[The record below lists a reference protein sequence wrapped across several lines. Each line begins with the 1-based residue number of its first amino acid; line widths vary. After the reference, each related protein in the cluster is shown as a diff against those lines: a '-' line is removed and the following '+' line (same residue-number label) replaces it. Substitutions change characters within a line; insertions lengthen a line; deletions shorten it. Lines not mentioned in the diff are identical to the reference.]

1 MRRPEAL
8 AALAAILSCLAAT
21 PAWAQES
28 WERNLTRERASAG
41 DFGGVGLLQTRTAR
55 FSEDGRF
62 TFGAAF
68 LHPYDVYSLS
78 WQFLPWLEATFRY
91 SKSETFDKSLDL
103 KFRLLHETRGRP
115 EVALGFQDVLGTG
128 LFSGEY
134 LVASK
139 RFGDFDLSL
148 GVVWGYGVGGDGL
161 FRNPF
166 TWLSDRFD
174 ERTVN
179 TTGDPGFEALFTG
192 REIDL
197 FGGVEY
203 HTPVEGLSVKVEYD
217 PNDYEREPHG
227 ALDHDLPV
235 NFGLAYRLWHWVEAG
250 LAYERGNTV
259 MARLTL
265 RADFNADA
273 RPPKPADPRPP
284 KVERRAHAERAPTL
298 DRTTGVVPTDT
309 GPVDDVQVHAAA
321 ADEYRRGRADGH
333 GTGAPAGSPAA
344 HEAADRQPVPE
355 DARAI
360 AEKVFA
366 ELPAQGLT
374 GVAFRL
380 ARARATVV
388 VAPMRFPEPS
398 RNVGR
403 AARVVARHAPPD
415 VEEISV
421 VLRARGIDLTAV
433 TLVRR
438 HMEDMAL
445 GSGSPEETL
454 RSARFERP
462 RPLPPDALSVRNDH
476 AYPRFDWGLN
486 PAIRHHVGAPEHPY
500 LFQLRAQ
507 LSGGVEVLPGL
518 RASADL
524 GFDIYNEYDRISR
537 GPKGQLEPVRS
548 NVKEY
553 LQQGR
558 HVLAGAQADYLFSLA
573 PDWYA
578 RAAVGYF
585 ETMFGGVSGEVLY
598 RRQDSRWAAGVEVS
612 HVWQRDFDQLLGFR
626 DYDTTTGHVSLYY
639 ELPWHDLEAAVHGG
653 RYLARD
659 WGATFQLSRRFRSG
673 IEFGGFFTLTN
684 VSDAEFG
691 EGGFDK
697 GLFFRVPLNLLL
709 PYSTRESAGTI
720 FRPLTGDGGQM
731 LAVGPKLYEVT
742 EEGQLDAL
750 HRRPLGL
757 RD

>member
-1 MRRPEAL
+1 MRRRSSL
-8 AALAAILSCLAAT
+8 AALAAILACLAAS
-21 PAWAQES
+21 PSRAQES

-55 FSEDGRF
+55 FPEDGLF
-62 TFGAAF
+62 TFGVTV
-68 LHPYDVYSLS
+68 LDPYDLYYLS

-103 KFRLLHETRGRP
+103 KFRLLEETRRRP

-128 LFSGEY
+128 LFSSEY

-139 RFGDFDLSL
+139 RFGDLDLSL
-148 GVVWGYGVGGDGL
+148 GVVWGYGVGGNGL

-166 TWLSDRFD
+166 TWLSRRFD
-174 ERTVN
+174 ERTRN
-179 TTGDPGFEALFTG
+179 MTGDPGFKDLFTG
-192 REIDL
+192 SEIDL

-227 ALDHDLPV
+227 ALDQDLPV
-235 NFGLAYRLWHWVEAG
+235 NFGLTYRPWHWIEAG

-265 RADFNADA
+265 RADFHTDA
-273 RPPKPADPRPP
+273 RLPKPADPTPP
-284 KVERRAHAERAPTL
+284 KVERRARAGRAPTF
-298 DRTTGVVPTDT
+298 DRT
-309 GPVDDVQVHAAA
+309 
-321 ADEYRRGRADGH
+321 DGD
-333 GTGAPAGSPAA
+333 GTGAAAGSPAA
-344 HEAADRQPVPE
+344 HEAADHEPTPE
-355 DARAI
+355 EVRAV

-366 ELPAQGLT
+366 ALPSQGLT
-374 GVAFRL
+374 GMTFRL
-380 ARARATVV
+380 ARSRATVV
-388 VAPMRFPEPS
+388 VAPVRFPEPS

-421 VLRARGIDLTAV
+421 VLRAQGIDLTTV
-433 TLVRR
+433 TLIRR
-438 HMEDMAL
+438 HLEDMAL

-454 RSARFERP
+454 RSARVERP
-462 RPLPPDALSVRNDH
+462 RPLPPDALSVHNDH
-476 AYPRFDWGLN
+476 AYPRFDWSLN
-486 PAIRHHVGAPEHPY
+486 PVLRHHIGAPEHPY
-500 LFQLRAQ
+500 LFQIRAS

-524 GFDIYNEYDRISR
+524 GFDIYNDYHRISR
-537 GPKGQLEPVRS
+537 GPKGQLEPVRT
-548 NVKEY
+548 NAKEY
-553 LQQGR
+553 LQQGK
-558 HVLAGAQADYLFSLA
+558 HVLAGAQTDYVFSLA

-585 ETMFGGVSGEVLY
+585 ESMFGGVSGEVLY

-626 DYDTTTGHVSLYY
+626 GYDTTTGHVSLYY
-639 ELPWHDLEAAVHGG
+639 KLPWYDLEAAVHGG

-659 WGATFQLSRRFRSG
+659 WGATFQLARRFRSG

-697 GLFFRVPLNLLL
+697 GLFLRMPLDLLL
-709 PYSTRESAGTI
+709 PYSTRKSAGTV
-720 FRPLTGDGGQM
+720 FRPLASDGGQM
-731 LAVGPKLYEVT
+731 LVVGPKLYTVT
-742 EEGQLDAL
+742 GEGQLDAL

>member
-1 MRRPEAL
+1 MRRREPL
-8 AALAAILSCLAAT
+8 AALAAILACLAT
-21 PAWAQES
+21 SPSWAQEP

-55 FSEDGRF
+55 FPEDGLF
-62 TFGAAF
+62 TFGATL
-68 LHPYDVYSLS
+68 LHPYDIYSLS

-103 KFRLLHETRGRP
+103 KFQLLEETRRMP

-128 LFSGEY
+128 LFSSEY

-139 RFGDFDLSL
+139 RFGDLDLSL
-148 GVVWGYGVGGDGL
+148 GVVWGYGVGGNGL

-166 TWLSDRFD
+166 TWLSRHFD
-174 ERTVN
+174 ERTRTHN
-179 TTGDPGFEALFTG
+179 LTGDPGFEVLFTG
-192 REIDL
+192 PEIDL
-197 FGGVEY
+197 FGGIEY

-227 ALDHDLPV
+227 ALEQDLPV
-235 NFGLAYRLWHWVEAG
+235 NFGLTYRPWRWIEAG

-265 RADFNADA
+265 RAYFHTDPRA
-273 RPPKPADPRPP
+273 PKPADPTPP
-284 KVERRAHAERAPTL
+284 KVERRARAGRASTF
-298 DRTTGVVPTDT
+298 DRT
-309 GPVDDVQVHAAA
+309 
-321 ADEYRRGRADGH
+321 DGD
-333 GTGAPAGSPAA
+333 GTGAAAGSPAA
-344 HEAADRQPVPE
+344 HEAMDREPTPE
-355 DARAI
+355 EVRAV

-366 ELPAQGLT
+366 ALPAQGLT
-374 GVAFRL
+374 GMAFRL
-380 ARARATVV
+380 ARGRATVV

-403 AARVVARHAPPD
+403 AARVVARHAPPG

-421 VLRARGIDLTAV
+421 VLRAYGTDLTTV
-433 TLVRR
+433 TLIRR
-438 HMEDMAL
+438 HLENMAL

-454 RSARFERP
+454 RSARVERP

-476 AYPRFDWGLN
+476 AYPRFDWSLN
-486 PAIRHHVGAPEHPY
+486 PVLRHHIGAPEHPY
-500 LFQLRAQ
+500 LFQIRAS
-507 LSGGVEVLPGL
+507 LSGGVEVLSGL
-518 RASADL
+518 RASAEL
-524 GFDIYNEYDRISR
+524 GFDIYNDYHRISR
-537 GPKGQLEPVRS
+537 GTKGSLEPVRT

-553 LQQGR
+553 LQQGK
-558 HVLAGAQADYLFSLA
+558 HVLANAQTDYVFSLA

-585 ETMFGGVSGEVLY
+585 ESMFGGVSGEVLY

-626 DYDTTTGHVSLYY
+626 GYDTTTGHVSLYY
-639 ELPWHDLEAAVHGG
+639 KLPWHDLEAAVHGG

-659 WGATFQLSRRFRSG
+659 WGATFQLARRFRSG

-697 GLFFRVPLNLLL
+697 GIFLRMPLNLLL
-709 PYSTRESAGTI
+709 PYSTRKSAGTV
-720 FRPLTGDGGQM
+720 FRPLASDGGQM
-731 LAVGPKLYEVT
+731 LVVGPKLYTVT

-750 HRRPLGL
+750 HHRPLGL

>member
-1 MRRPEAL
+1 MRRRRSL
-8 AALAAILSCLAAT
+8 AALAAILACLAAS
-21 PAWAQES
+21 PSRAQES

-55 FSEDGRF
+55 FPEDGLF
-62 TFGAAF
+62 TFGVTV
-68 LHPYDVYSLS
+68 LDPYDIYYLS

-103 KFRLLHETRGRP
+103 KFRLLEETRRRP

-128 LFSGEY
+128 LFSSEY

-139 RFGDFDLSL
+139 RFGDLDLSL
-148 GVVWGYGVGGDGL
+148 GVVWGYGVGGNGL

-166 TWLSDRFD
+166 TWLSRHFD
-174 ERTVN
+174 ERTPN
-179 TTGDPGFEALFTG
+179 QTGDPGFKALFTG
-192 REIDL
+192 PEIDL

-227 ALDHDLPV
+227 ALDQDLPV
-235 NFGLAYRLWHWVEAG
+235 NFGLTYRPWHWIEAG

-265 RADFNADA
+265 RADFHTDA
-273 RPPKPADPRPP
+273 RLPKPADPRPP
-284 KVERRAHAERAPTL
+284 KVERRARAERVPTL
-298 DRTTGVVPTDT
+298 DRT
-309 GPVDDVQVHAAA
+309 
-321 ADEYRRGRADGH
+321 DGT
-333 GTGAPAGSPAA
+333 GTGAATGSPAA
-344 HEAADRQPVPE
+344 HEAAGREQTPE
-355 DARAI
+355 EVRAV

-366 ELPAQGLT
+366 ALPAQGLT
-374 GVAFRL
+374 GMTFRL
-380 ARARATVV
+380 ARGRATVV
-388 VAPMRFPEPS
+388 VAPVRFPEPS

-403 AARVVARHAPPD
+403 AARVVARHAPPGA
-415 VEEISV
+415 EEISV
-421 VLRARGIDLTAV
+421 VLRAQGIDLTTV
-433 TLVRR
+433 TLIRR
-438 HMEDMAL
+438 HLEDMAL

-454 RSARFERP
+454 RSARVERP
-462 RPLPPDALSVRNDH
+462 RPLPPDALSVHNDH
-476 AYPRFDWGLN
+476 AYPRFDWSLN
-486 PAIRHHVGAPEHPY
+486 PVLRHHIGAPEHPY
-500 LFQLRAQ
+500 LFQIRAA

-524 GFDIYNEYDRISR
+524 GFDIYNDYHRISR
-537 GPKGQLEPVRS
+537 GPKGQLEPVRT
-548 NVKEY
+548 NAKEY
-553 LQQGR
+553 LQQGK
-558 HVLAGAQADYLFSLA
+558 HVLAGAQTDYVFSLA

-585 ETMFGGVSGEVLY
+585 ESMFGGVSGEVLY

-639 ELPWHDLEAAVHGG
+639 KLPWYDLEAAVHGG

-659 WGATFQLSRRFRSG
+659 WGATFQLARRFRSG

-697 GLFFRVPLNLLL
+697 GLFLRMPLDLLL
-709 PYSTRESAGTI
+709 PYSTRKSAGTV
-720 FRPLTGDGGQM
+720 FRPLASDGGQM
-731 LAVGPKLYEVT
+731 LVVGPKLYTVT
-742 EEGQLDAL
+742 GEGQLDAL

>member
-1 MRRPEAL
+1 MRRRKAL
-8 AALAAILSCLAAT
+8 AALAAILSCLASH

-28 WERNLTRERASAG
+28 WERNLTRERASSG
-41 DFGGVGLLQTRTAR
+41 DFGSVGLLQTRTAR
-55 FSEDGRF
+55 FPEDGRF
-62 TFGAAF
+62 TFGGTF
-68 LHPYDVYSLS
+68 LHPYDIYSLS
-78 WQFLPWLEATFRY
+78 WQFLPWLEAAFRY

-103 KFRLLHETRGRP
+103 KFRLLQETRRRP

-128 LFSGEY
+128 LFSSEY

-139 RFGDFDLSL
+139 RFGNLDLSL

-166 TWLSDRFD
+166 TWVSDRFD

-179 TTGDPGFEALFTG
+179 RTGDPGFKALFTG

-203 HTPVEGLSVKVEYD
+203 HTPIEGLSVKVEYD
-217 PNDYEREPHG
+217 PNDYKREPYRGESHR

-235 NFGLAYRLWHWVEAG
+235 NFGLAYRPWNWVEAG

-265 RADFNADA
+265 RADFNTDA

-284 KVERRAHAERAPTL
+284 QVERRAHVERAPTL
-298 DRTTGVVPTDT
+298 DSTDRGRTEGDGT
-309 GPVDDVQVHAAA
+309 AAA
-321 ADEYRRGRADGH
+321 AS
-333 GTGAPAGSPAA
+333 SPAA
-344 HEAADRQPVPE
+344 HEAADREPTPE
-355 DARAI
+355 DARAV

-366 ELPAQGLT
+366 ALPAQGLT

-380 ARARATVV
+380 ARGRATVV

-403 AARVVARHAPPD
+403 AARVVARHVPPG

-438 HMEDMAL
+438 HLEDMAL
-445 GSGSPEETL
+445 GSGSPEEAL

-462 RPLPPDALSVRNDH
+462 RPLPPDALSVHNDH

-486 PAIRHHVGAPEHPY
+486 PSIRHHVGAPEHPY
-500 LFQLRAQ
+500 LFQLRAL
-507 LSGGVEVLPGL
+507 LSGGVEILPGL
-518 RASADL
+518 RASADI
-524 GFDIYNEYDRISR
+524 GFDIYNEYHRISR
-537 GPKGQLEPVRS
+537 GPKGQLEPVRT

-553 LQQGR
+553 LQRGE
-558 HVLAGAQADYLFSLA
+558 HVLAGAQTDYVFSLA

-578 RAAVGYF
+578 RAAAGYF
-585 ETMFGGVSGEVLY
+585 ESMFGGVSGEVLY

-639 ELPWHDLEAAVHGG
+639 KLPWHDLEAAVHGG

-697 GLFFRVPLNLLL
+697 GLFLRVPLNLLL
-709 PYSTRESAGTI
+709 PYSTRKSVGTI
-720 FRPLTGDGGQM
+720 FRPLTSDGGQM
-731 LAVGPKLYEVT
+731 LVVGPKLYDVT

>member
-1 MRRPEAL
+1 MRRRSSL
-8 AALAAILSCLAAT
+8 AALAAILACLAAS
-21 PAWAQES
+21 PSRAQES

-55 FSEDGRF
+55 FPEDGLF
-62 TFGAAF
+62 TFGVTV
-68 LHPYDVYSLS
+68 LDPYDLYYLS

-103 KFRLLHETRGRP
+103 KFRLLDETRRRP

-128 LFSGEY
+128 LFSSEY

-139 RFGDFDLSL
+139 RFGDLDLSL
-148 GVVWGYGVGGDGL
+148 GVVWGYGVGGNGL

-166 TWLSDRFD
+166 TWLSRRFD
-174 ERTVN
+174 ERTHN
-179 TTGDPGFEALFTG
+179 QTGDPGFKDLFTG
-192 REIDL
+192 PEIDL

-227 ALDHDLPV
+227 ALDQDLPV
-235 NFGLAYRLWHWVEAG
+235 NFGLTYRPWHWIEAG

-265 RADFNADA
+265 RADFHTDA
-273 RPPKPADPRPP
+273 RLPKPADPTPP
-284 KVERRAHAERAPTL
+284 KVERRARAERAPTF
-298 DRTTGVVPTDT
+298 DRT
-309 GPVDDVQVHAAA
+309 
-321 ADEYRRGRADGH
+321 DGD
-333 GTGAPAGSPAA
+333 GTGAAAGSPAA
-344 HEAADRQPVPE
+344 HEATDREPTPE
-355 DARAI
+355 EVRAV

-366 ELPAQGLT
+366 ALPAQGLT
-374 GVAFRL
+374 GMAFRL
-380 ARARATVV
+380 ARGRATVV
-388 VAPMRFPEPS
+388 VAPVRFPEPS

-403 AARVVARHAPPD
+403 AARVVARHAPPG

-421 VLRARGIDLTAV
+421 VLRAQGIDLTTV
-433 TLVRR
+433 TLIRR
-438 HMEDMAL
+438 HLEDMAL

-454 RSARFERP
+454 RSARVERP
-462 RPLPPDALSVRNDH
+462 RPLPPDALSVHNDH
-476 AYPRFDWGLN
+476 AYPRFDWSLN
-486 PAIRHHVGAPEHPY
+486 PVLRHHIGAPEHPY
-500 LFQLRAQ
+500 LFQIRAS

-524 GFDIYNEYDRISR
+524 GFDIYNDYHRISR
-537 GPKGQLEPVRS
+537 GPKGQLEPVRT
-548 NVKEY
+548 NAKEY
-553 LQQGR
+553 LQQGK
-558 HVLAGAQADYLFSLA
+558 HVLAGAQTDYVFSLA

-585 ETMFGGVSGEVLY
+585 ESMFGGVSGEVLY

-626 DYDTTTGHVSLYY
+626 GYDTTTGHVSLYY
-639 ELPWHDLEAAVHGG
+639 KLPWYDLEAAVHGG

-659 WGATFQLSRRFRSG
+659 WGATFQLARRFRSG

-697 GLFFRVPLNLLL
+697 GLFLRMPLDLLL
-709 PYSTRESAGTI
+709 PYSTRKSAGTV
-720 FRPLTGDGGQM
+720 FRPLASDGGQM
-731 LAVGPKLYEVT
+731 LVVGPKLYTVT

>member
-1 MRRPEAL
+1 MRRRSSL
-8 AALAAILSCLAAT
+8 AALAAILACLAAS
-21 PAWAQES
+21 PSRAQES

-55 FSEDGRF
+55 FPEDGLF
-62 TFGAAF
+62 TFGVTV
-68 LHPYDVYSLS
+68 LDPYDIYYLS

-103 KFRLLHETRGRP
+103 KFRLLEETRRRP

-128 LFSGEY
+128 LFSSEY

-139 RFGDFDLSL
+139 RFGDLDLSL
-148 GVVWGYGVGGDGL
+148 GVVWGYGVGGNGL

-166 TWLSDRFD
+166 TWLSRRFD
-174 ERTVN
+174 ERTHN
-179 TTGDPGFEALFTG
+179 LTGDPGFKDLFTG
-192 REIDL
+192 PEIDL
-197 FGGVEY
+197 FGGIEY

-227 ALDHDLPV
+227 ALDQDLPV
-235 NFGLAYRLWHWVEAG
+235 NFGLTYRPWHWIEAG

-265 RADFNADA
+265 RADFHTDA
-273 RPPKPADPRPP
+273 RLPKPADPRPP
-284 KVERRAHAERAPTL
+284 KVERRARAGRAPTF
-298 DRTTGVVPTDT
+298 DRTDGDGV
-309 GPVDDVQVHAAA
+309 GAAA
-321 ADEYRRGRADGH
+321 GG
-333 GTGAPAGSPAA
+333 PAA
-344 HEAADRQPVPE
+344 HEAADREPTPE
-355 DARAI
+355 EVRAV

-366 ELPAQGLT
+366 ALPAQGLT
-374 GVAFRL
+374 GMAFRL
-380 ARARATVV
+380 ARGRATVV
-388 VAPMRFPEPS
+388 VAPVRFPEPS

-403 AARVVARHAPPD
+403 AARVVARHAPPG

-421 VLRARGIDLTAV
+421 VLRAQGIDLTTV
-433 TLVRR
+433 TLIRR
-438 HMEDMAL
+438 HLEDMAL

-454 RSARFERP
+454 RSARVERP
-462 RPLPPDALSVRNDH
+462 RPLPPDALSVHNDH
-476 AYPRFDWGLN
+476 AYPRFDWSLN
-486 PAIRHHVGAPEHPY
+486 PVLRHHIGAPEHPY
-500 LFQLRAQ
+500 LFQIRAS

-524 GFDIYNEYDRISR
+524 GFDIYNDYHRISR
-537 GPKGQLEPVRS
+537 GPKGELEPVRT
-548 NVKEY
+548 NAKEY
-553 LQQGR
+553 LQQGK
-558 HVLAGAQADYLFSLA
+558 HVLAGAQTDYVFSLA

-585 ETMFGGVSGEVLY
+585 ESMFGGVSGEVLY

-626 DYDTTTGHVSLYY
+626 GYDTTTGHVSLYY
-639 ELPWHDLEAAVHGG
+639 KLPWYDLEAAVHGG

-659 WGATFQLSRRFRSG
+659 WGATFQLARRFRSG

-697 GLFFRVPLNLLL
+697 GLFLRMPLDLLL
-709 PYSTRESAGTI
+709 PYSTRKSAGTV
-720 FRPLTGDGGQM
+720 FRPLASDGGQM
-731 LAVGPKLYEVT
+731 LVVGPKLYTVT

>member
-1 MRRPEAL
+1 MRRRSSL
-8 AALAAILSCLAAT
+8 AALAAILACLAAS
-21 PAWAQES
+21 PSRAQES

-55 FSEDGRF
+55 FPEDGLF
-62 TFGAAF
+62 TFGVTV
-68 LHPYDVYSLS
+68 LDPYDLYYLS

-103 KFRLLHETRGRP
+103 KFRLLDETRRRP

-128 LFSGEY
+128 LFSSEY

-139 RFGDFDLSL
+139 RFGDLDLSL
-148 GVVWGYGVGGDGL
+148 GVVWGYGVGGNGL

-166 TWLSDRFD
+166 TWLSRRFD
-174 ERTVN
+174 ERTRN
-179 TTGDPGFEALFTG
+179 LTGDPGFKALFTG
-192 REIDL
+192 PEIDL

-227 ALDHDLPV
+227 ALDQDLPV
-235 NFGLAYRLWHWVEAG
+235 NFGLTYRPWHWIEAG

-265 RADFNADA
+265 RADFHTDA
-273 RPPKPADPRPP
+273 RLPKPADPRPP
-284 KVERRAHAERAPTL
+284 KVERRARAGRVPTL
-298 DRTTGVVPTDT
+298 DRT
-309 GPVDDVQVHAAA
+309 
-321 ADEYRRGRADGH
+321 DGG
-333 GTGAPAGSPAA
+333 GTGAAAGSPAA
-344 HEAADRQPVPE
+344 HEAADHEPTPE
-355 DARAI
+355 EVRAV

-366 ELPAQGLT
+366 ALPAQGLT
-374 GVAFRL
+374 GMAFRL
-380 ARARATVV
+380 ARGRATVV
-388 VAPMRFPEPS
+388 VAPVRFPEPS

-403 AARVVARHAPPD
+403 AARVVARHAPPG

-421 VLRARGIDLTAV
+421 VLRAQGIDLTTV
-433 TLVRR
+433 TLIRR
-438 HMEDMAL
+438 HLEDMAL

-454 RSARFERP
+454 RSARVERP
-462 RPLPPDALSVRNDH
+462 RPLPPDALSVHNDH
-476 AYPRFDWGLN
+476 AYPRFDWSLN
-486 PAIRHHVGAPEHPY
+486 PVLRHHIGAPEHPY
-500 LFQLRAQ
+500 LFQIRAS

-524 GFDIYNEYDRISR
+524 GFDIYNDYHRISR
-537 GPKGQLEPVRS
+537 GPKGQLEPVRTNS
-548 NVKEY
+548 KEY
-553 LQQGR
+553 LQQGK
-558 HVLAGAQADYLFSLA
+558 HVLAGAQTDYVFSLA

-585 ETMFGGVSGEVLY
+585 ESMFGGVSGEVLY

-639 ELPWHDLEAAVHGG
+639 KLPWYDLEAAVHGG

-659 WGATFQLSRRFRSG
+659 WGATFQLARRFRSG

-697 GLFFRVPLNLLL
+697 GLFLRMPLDLLL
-709 PYSTRESAGTI
+709 PYSTRKSAGTV
-720 FRPLTGDGGQM
+720 FRPLASDGGQM
-731 LAVGPKLYEVT
+731 LVVGPKLYTVT
-742 EEGQLDAL
+742 GEGQLDAL